1 MQRGTTLYLM
11 TMIAVVI
18 TIIVPYVL
26 LPRGFVQ
33 VSIGRLVL
41 DVPIPYSIL
50 GSTLTAIAIAIE
62 LLPLSITEYRL
73 WRENNEILM
82 EIPTVIRIL
91 RDGLGS
97 GQSLSNIAEMLTKV
111 GRGRL
116 SGILAESIMKESMGI
131 ITIKEDLTRISRELG
146 NNYLA
151 ILAVMLDTAIKS
163 GARLQ
168 ETLDM
173 AYKSFEDTVSYYL
186 DKASQVKPYLALI
199 YVVMAIY
206 IVLAG
211 IVIYL
216 MVPSISKITVSVS
229 AGGIATPTI
238 SMINVQLFSSIIV
251 ISGVVQS
258 IIAGLIIGRI
268 VYGRPIVGLL
278 HASILI
284 ITITLVNYVMYV
296 MIYLHTV

>member
-1 MQRGTTLYLM
+1 
-11 TMIAVVI
+11 MIAVVI

-33 VSIGRLVL
+33 VSIDRLVL

>member
-33 VSIGRLVL
+33 VSIDRLVL

>member
-238 SMINVQLFSSIIV
+238 SMINVQLFSSIII